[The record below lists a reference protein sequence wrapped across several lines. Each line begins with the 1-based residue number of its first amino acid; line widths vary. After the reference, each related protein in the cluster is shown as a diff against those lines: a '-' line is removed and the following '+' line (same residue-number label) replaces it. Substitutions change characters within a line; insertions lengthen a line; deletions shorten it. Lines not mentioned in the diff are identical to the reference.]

1 MSLYELNPG
10 DIVYAAT
17 TIKNDGS
24 VPGLAENELIAEAGT
39 RGVIINTGHLEEDPD
54 RELMLVRF
62 DVGDNELGPPVG
74 VWFDEL
80 RPEAQS

>member
-1 MSLYELNPG
+1 MSLHELNPG
-10 DIVYAAT
+10 DIVFAAK

-24 VPGLAENELIAEAGT
+24 VPGLGEDELIAEKGA
-39 RGVIINTGHLEEDPD
+39 RGVIINTGHLEENPN

-62 DVGDNELGPPVG
+62 ENASNELGPPVG

-80 RPEAQS
+80 TMSQ